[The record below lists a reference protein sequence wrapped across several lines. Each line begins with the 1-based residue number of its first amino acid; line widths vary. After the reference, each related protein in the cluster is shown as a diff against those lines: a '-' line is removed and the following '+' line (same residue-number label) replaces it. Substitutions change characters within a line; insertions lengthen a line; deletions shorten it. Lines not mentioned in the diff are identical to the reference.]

1 MFKVFLIKGH
11 FMKRNI
17 HPPYLFAILF
27 PIILISPALAET
39 PFKPERISVE
49 KELRSGPS
57 LFVIDQSWSGTSSIT
72 VLSADDLKTK
82 GSISTGLI
90 AQFLL
95 SKNNKQLYTASV
107 YPKRIVWGP
116 VEAVVQQFDVK
127 TLSLT
132 KEMPTSPKMAQVS
145 ASINSFRLSANEKYA
160 FVQNATP
167 AASVNVIDITSG
179 NTLLEIPTPGCWG
192 IYPSADDNRF
202 SALCGDGT
210 VASYQIATDQKDYK
224 VTKSDTI
231 FDADKDP
238 LFISSQRDGD
248 TLIFTSFNGNMYLL
262 NDKEIKVTLTDKF
275 SYTKGIKSHW
285 VPTGF
290 EILAF
295 NKPNNLMFIT
305 MSPNGK
311 EGSHKYG
318 AKEIWG
324 IDMASR
330 KVITRVK
337 TVDTISLAVSQTQK
351 PELFALSGGEGGSGG
366 TVLKYIFIGPQFTGK
381 VVGKAARLGTFNQF
395 LMVDY

>member
-1 MFKVFLIKGH
+1 
-11 FMKRNI
+11 MKMNI
-17 HPPYLFAILF
+17 HSSCLFAMLF
-27 PIILISPALAET
+27 PMILISSVQAET

-49 KELRSGPS
+49 KELRAGPN
-57 LFVIDQSWSGTSSIT
+57 LFVIDQSWSGTSNIT

-82 GSISTGLI
+82 GSISTGLL

-95 SKNNKQLYTASV
+95 SKDNKQLYTASV

-116 VEAVVQQFDVK
+116 TEAVIQQFDVK
-127 TLSLT
+127 TLSLS
-132 KEMPTSPKMAQVS
+132 KEMQTSPKMAQVS
-145 ASINSFRLSANEKYA
+145 ANINNFRLSANEKYA

-167 AASVNVIDITSG
+167 AASVNVIDIASG

-202 SALCGDGT
+202 SSLCGDGT
-210 VASYQIATDQKDYK
+210 VASYQIATDQKNYNII
-224 VTKSDTI
+224 KSDNI
-231 FDADKDP
+231 FDADKDA

-248 TLIFTSFNGNMYLL
+248 TLMFTSFNGNMYLL
-262 NDKEIKVTLTDKF
+262 NDKEAKVTLTDKF

-295 NKPNNLMFIT
+295 NKPNNLMFVT
-305 MSPNGK
+305 MHPNGK
-311 EGSHKYG
+311 EGSHKDG

-324 IDMASR
+324 IDMVSH
-330 KVITRVK
+330 KVVTRVK
-337 TVDTISLAVSQTQK
+337 TANTISLAVSQTK
-351 PELFALSGGEGGSGG
+351 NPVLFALSGGDGSTSG
-366 TVLKYIFIGPQFTGK
+366 TVLKYTFKGPQFTGK
-381 VVGKAARLGTFNQF
+381 AAGKATRLGLFNQL